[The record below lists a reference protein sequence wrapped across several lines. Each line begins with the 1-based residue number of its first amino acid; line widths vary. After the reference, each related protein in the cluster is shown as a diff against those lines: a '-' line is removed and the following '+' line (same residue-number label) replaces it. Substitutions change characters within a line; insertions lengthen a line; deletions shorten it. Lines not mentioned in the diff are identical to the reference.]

1 MARHIPRIYCEN
13 MESENFKLP
22 DSQVNHVGRVL
33 RMREGDEFLA
43 YNKATGEW
51 LCRIKK
57 IHKCCITATRI
68 CCKRK
73 YVEFRRI
80 ALGIC
85 QIKPENMKLV
95 IEKCTELGATDFYM
109 LDSKYTNYNN
119 NIEKLRRIAIL
130 ASEQS
135 ERLDVPGIHSTE
147 KLDKFTA
154 HLPEKYTWYTALER
168 APDARQGT
176 EITNSDVGFIIGPE
190 GGFSATEREILYTK
204 TTPLTLSRN
213 ILRSETAAILCTAI
227 AGML

>member
-1 MARHIPRIYCEN
+1 

-109 LDSKYTNYNN
+109 LDSEYTNYNN

-135 ERLDVPGIHSTE
+135 ERLDIPTIQDPTQI
-147 KLDKFTA
+147 A
-154 HLPEKYTWYTALER
+154 HFAKDLPMEYTWYTAIER
-168 APDARQGT
+168 AHNGKNAL
-176 EITNSDVGFIIGPE
+176 EIAERNVGFIIGPE
-190 GGFSATEREILYTK
+190 GGFSVTEREILCQK
-204 TTPLTLSRN
+204 TTPISLSRN